1 MLVIK
6 QRKRRWNRLSW
17 KIMRKYYYFRDKQGY
32 FKLAYTP
39 EGKRVIA
46 RTWNKRQAYRTSSK
60 WLIKHMVSKWLVG
73 YYYWVEEG

>member
-1 MLVIK
+1 
-6 QRKRRWNRLSW
+6 
-17 KIMRKYYYFRDKQGY
+17 MRKYYYFRDKQGY

-39 EGKRVIA
+39 EGKRVIL

-60 WLIKHMVSKWLVG
+60 WLVG

>member
-1 MLVIK
+1 
-6 QRKRRWNRLSW
+6 
-17 KIMRKYYYFRDKQGY
+17 MRKYYYFRDNQGY

-60 WLIKHMVSKWLVG
+60 WLIKWLAG

>member
-1 MLVIK
+1 
-6 QRKRRWNRLSW
+6 
-17 KIMRKYYYFRDKQGY
+17 MRKYYYFRDKQGY

-39 EGKRVIA
+39 EGNRVIV
-46 RTWNKRQAYRTSSK
+46 RTWNKRQSYRTSSK

>member
-1 MLVIK
+1 
-6 QRKRRWNRLSW
+6 
-17 KIMRKYYYFRDKQGY
+17 MRKYYYFRDKQGH

-39 EGKRVIA
+39 EGKRLIM

-73 YYYWVEEG
+73 YY

>member
-1 MLVIK
+1 
-6 QRKRRWNRLSW
+6 
-17 KIMRKYYYFRDKQGY
+17 MRKYYYFRDKQGY

-60 WLIKHMVSKWLVG
+60 WLIKHMVSKWLAD